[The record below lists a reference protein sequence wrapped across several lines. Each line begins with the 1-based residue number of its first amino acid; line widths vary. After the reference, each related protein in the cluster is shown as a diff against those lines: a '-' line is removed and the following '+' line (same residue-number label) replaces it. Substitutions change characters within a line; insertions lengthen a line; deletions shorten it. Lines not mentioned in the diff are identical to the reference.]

1 MPIPKEVT
9 SVVSSDDIRFEP
21 TGGVTPVRIVTFFVG
36 KNGPFR
42 IEMERNR
49 FSPEVVQREMEKAV
63 RHLREIGALPGES
76 PA

>member
-1 MPIPKEVT
+1 MAQPKEVT
-9 SVVSSDDIRFEP
+9 SVQVSDDIKFEP

-49 FSPEVVQREMEKAV
+49 FSPEVVNREMETTV
-63 RHLREIGALPGES
+63 RHLREIGAELPS
-76 PA
+76 